1 MNNNEIII
9 DLSKLVKYIVKWI
22 WIPIALAVLGF
33 GYRYWHTTF
42 RLPNTYT
49 ASGTMYVFNGN
60 PNLVN
65 YQYASTT
72 DLDSAVKLIDTY
84 MIVVRSKKVM
94 DVVAERLSRDYPGIE
109 PAFISGS
116 LGMNSIADTGVVRV
130 SSITGEPQLSA
141 DICNTVLDVAPAEI
155 IRVVGAGS
163 VEVIDYASVPEHA
176 DNRRPMRRGVI
187 GAMAG
192 TILGLGVIFLLFLF
206 NRRIT
211 DEKDLTENYEPPV
224 LSSIRRIKGDD
235 SDAGDFV
242 LTKKSPMEQM
252 ESYARLRMNLLY
264 TLVDKPSN
272 VVVVT
277 SAVSGE
283 GKSTIAANL
292 AISCALSRKKVLLVD
307 ADLRRGCQ
315 RDIFNYE
322 KAKNGLSEALL
333 GDCRWQDAVIRNIHE
348 TLDLLPSGKF
358 PPNPAELLGSEH
370 MTRILGE
377 MGKEYE
383 LVLLDMPPVNIV
395 TDPLVLSSQVAGCLF
410 VTRQNFSDHRDLKKA
425 LNAAELTGM
434 NVMGFVFYGEKL
446 EEGGYYR
453 KRYYKKYY
461 GKTDHRA
468 ETAERP
474 AKSGQQSRQQPRSK
488 KR

>member
-9 DLSKLVKYIVKWI
+9 DLSKLVKYFLKWI

-42 RLPNTYT
+42 RMPNTYT

-65 YQYASTT
+65 YQYASAT

-94 DVVAERLSRDYPGIE
+94 DVVAERLSQEYPGIE

-116 LGMNSIADTGVVRV
+116 LAMNNVADTGVVRV
-130 SSITGEPQLSA
+130 SSITAEPQLSA
-141 DICNTVLDVAPAEI
+141 DICNAVLDVAPAEI

-163 VEVIDYASVPEHA
+163 VEVIDYAVAPESA
-176 DNRRPMRRGVI
+176 DNRRPMRRGTI
-187 GAMAG
+187 GGMAG
-192 TILGLGVIFLLFLF
+192 FVLGLGVIFLLFLF
-206 NRRIT
+206 NRRIS
-211 DEKDLTENYEPPV
+211 DEKDLTENYAPPV
-224 LSSIRRIKGDD
+224 LSSIRRVKGDRP
-235 SDAGDFV
+235 DAGDFV
-242 LTKKSPMEQM
+242 LTRKSPMEQM

-272 VVVVT
+272 IVVVT

-292 AISCALSRKKVLLVD
+292 AISCALGRKKVLLVD

-322 KAKNGLSEALL
+322 KAKNGLSEALV
-333 GDCRWQDAVIRNIHE
+333 GDCRWQDAVIKNIHE

-358 PPNPAELLGSEH
+358 PPNPAELLGSEQ
-370 MTRILGE
+370 MLRLLEE
-377 MGKEYE
+377 MGKEYD
-383 LVLLDMPPVNIV
+383 LVLLDMPPVNVV
-395 TDPLVLSSQVAGCLF
+395 TDPLVLSSHVAGCLF
-410 VTRQNFSDHRDLKKA
+410 VARQNYSDHRDLKKA
-425 LNAAELTGM
+425 LSAAELTGM

-461 GKTDHRA
+461 GKADHRT
-468 ETAERP
+468 ETAAAAGRSGSKGRP
-474 AKSGQQSRQQPRSK
+474 K
-488 KR
+488 KK